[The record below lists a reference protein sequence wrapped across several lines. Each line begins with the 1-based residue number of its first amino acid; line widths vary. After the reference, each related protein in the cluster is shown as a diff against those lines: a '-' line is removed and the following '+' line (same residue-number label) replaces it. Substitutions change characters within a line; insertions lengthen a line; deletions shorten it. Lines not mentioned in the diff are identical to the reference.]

1 MGLSVQQNKCK
12 VLLPKSKSASKVIHG
27 KGFCF
32 AGRVM
37 PLLGTVVGRNP
48 DGITRWLRKKVD
60 QWKEVLLLL
69 ERKEMPA
76 QLSVLLAR
84 WIMIAK
90 PNSLLR
96 SIFPDNTAKELDEA
110 VIRCLEKRL
119 SLPLVDIPRQVLQ
132 LRIKDGVSVPRL
144 RRHRMRTSQVWQ
156 RPSQGCLVE
165 AI

>member
-1 MGLSVQQNKCK
+1 
-12 VLLPKSKSASKVIHG
+12 
-27 KGFCF
+27 
-32 AGRVM
+32 M

-96 SIFPDNTAKELDEA
+96 SIFPDYTAPILKELDEA

-132 LRIKDGVSVPRL
+132 LRIKDGGVGFSPAAETAPHAYVAGMAGAIAGLFSRSNL
-144 RRHRMRTSQVWQ
+144 IKQHQIDETF
-156 RPSQGCLVE
+156 LVVTKHK
-165 AI
+165 AFWGNFT